1 MLMIDAATEFTIGT
15 LARQFGVTLRTLR
28 FYEDKGLLNPRRK
41 DTTRYYSARDRDQLS
56 VILKAKQLGFT
67 LTEIK
72 AMMQQDGSPASVT
85 IELSPETRE
94 EQIAHLEKQKF
105 EIEAALQ
112 DLYAMRLRAA

>member
-28 FYEDKGLLNPRRK
+28 FYEDKGMLNPRRK

-94 EQIAHLEKQKF
+94 EQIAHLEKQKS
-105 EIEAALQ
+105 ETEAALQ